1 VGQAPV
7 QGSEPGRQ
15 ARANR
20 QIRTKGNTLG
30 AVAKR
35 DVSALLAQINP
46 ITRTKICRPLV
57 PRAYVRSVILSE
69 IAYGPPLELIIDLI
83 RSI

>member
-7 QGSEPGRQ
+7 QGSKPGRQ
-15 ARANR
+15 ARVNQ

-35 DVSALLAQINP
+35 DISILLVQINP

-57 PRAYVRSVILSE
+57 PRVYVRSIILSE
-69 IAYGPPLELIIDLI
+69 TAYSPPLELIIDLI
-83 RSI
+83 